1 MKMLSACLLLL
12 PFISCTQVQDIK
24 NDAVIEQK
32 IETLL
37 SSMTL
42 EEKIGQMNQ
51 ISSYGNIE
59 DMSGLIKK
67 GEVGSILNEVD
78 PVRVNALQR
87 VAMEESRLGIPLL
100 MARDVIH
107 GFKTIFPI
115 PLGQAASFNPQVAK
129 DGARVAA
136 VEASAVGIRWTF
148 APMIDV
154 ARDPRWGRMAEG
166 CGEDTYLTSVMGVAM
181 VEGFQGD
188 SLNSPT
194 SIAACPKHFV
204 GYGAA
209 EGGRDYNS
217 TFIPERR
224 LRDVYLPPFE
234 AVAKAGA
241 ATFMTSFN
249 DNDGAPSTGNTFIL
263 KDVLR
268 GEWGFDGIVV
278 SDWAS
283 VAEMMAHGFAADS
296 KEAAMKAVNAGV
308 DMEMVSYTFVK
319 ELPELIKEGKVKK
332 SAIDD
337 AVRNILRIKFR
348 LGLFDNP
355 YVDEKRIEELYA
367 PSHLEAAKQAAVESA
382 ILLKNEKE
390 TLPLQSSVKTVA
402 VVGPMAN
409 APYDQ
414 LGTWIF
420 DGDKTKTVTPLKAI
434 KELVGDKVQ
443 VIYEPGLTYSR
454 DKNMAGVAKAAAAA
468 ARADVILAFVG
479 EEAILSGEAHCLA
492 DLNLQGAQSELI
504 AALAKTGK
512 PVVTVVMAGRPLTI
526 GKEVEL
532 SSAVLYSF
540 HPGTMGGPAL
550 ADLNLQGAQSE
561 LIAALAKTGKPVVT
575 VVMAGRP
582 LTIGKEVELSSAV
595 LYSFHPGTMGGPA
608 LADLLWGKAVP
619 SGKTPVTFPK
629 MVGQIPVYYAHNSSG
644 RPATRN
650 EVLLND
656 IPLEAGQ
663 TSLGC
668 TSFYMDAGFDPLY
681 PFGYGLSYTTFKY
694 DNVKLSSANLKK
706 EDVLTVT
713 FDLENT
719 GKYEGTEVA
728 QLYVQDKFASVTR
741 PVKELK
747 RFARVTLKPGEKKN
761 VSFELP
767 ISELAFWNIDM
778 VKTVEA
784 GDFALWVAPD
794 SQSGEEVFFKVVD

>member
-1 MKMLSACLLLL
+1 MKIRKVFSACLFLL
-12 PFISCTQVQDIK
+12 PFVSCTQVATNK
-24 NDAVIEQK
+24 GDAVTEK
-32 IETLL
+32 KVEALL
-37 SSMTL
+37 SKMTL

-59 DMSGLIKK
+59 DMSSLIKK
-67 GEVGSILNEVD
+67 GEVGSVLNEID
-78 PVRVNALQR
+78 PVRINALQR
-87 VAMEESRLGIPLL
+87 VAIEESRLGIPLL

-136 VEASAVGIRWTF
+136 IEASSVGIRWTF

-154 ARDPRWGRMAEG
+154 ARDPRWGRIAEG
-166 CGEDTYLTSVMGVAM
+166 CGEDTYLTSVMGAAM

-188 SLNSPT
+188 SLDNPT

-224 LRDVYLPPFE
+224 LRNVYLPPFE
-234 AVAKAGA
+234 AAAKAGA

-249 DNDGAPSTGNTFIL
+249 DNDGVPSTGNTFIL

-268 GEWGFDGIVV
+268 GEWGFDGLVV
-278 SDWAS
+278 TDWAS
-283 VAEMMAHGFAADS
+283 ASEMISHGFAADS
-296 KEAAMKAVNAGV
+296 KEVAMKAVNAGV

-319 ELPELIKEGKVKK
+319 ELPELVKEGKVKE
-332 SAIDD
+332 STIDE
-337 AVRNILRIKFR
+337 AVRNILRIKYR

-355 YVDEKRIEELYA
+355 YVDEKLSSTVMYA

-382 ILLKNEKE
+382 ILLKNDKE
-390 TLPLQSSVKTVA
+390 ILPLQSSVKTVA

-409 APYDQ
+409 APYEQ
-414 LGTWIF
+414 LGTWVF
-420 DGDKTKTVTPLKAI
+420 DGEKIHTQTPLNAI
-434 KELVGDKVQ
+434 KEMVGDKVQ
-443 VIYEPGLTYSR
+443 VIYEPGLAYSR
-454 DKNMAGVAKAAAAA
+454 EKNPAGVAKAVAAAS
-468 ARADVILAFVG
+468 RADVILAFVG
-479 EEAILSGEAHCLA
+479 EESILSGEAHCLA
-492 DLNLQGAQSELI
+492 DLDLQGDQKALI

-526 GKEVEL
+526 GKEVEE
-532 SSAVLYSF
+532 SA
-540 HPGTMGGPAL
+540 
-550 ADLNLQGAQSE
+550 
-561 LIAALAKTGKPVVT
+561 
-575 VVMAGRP
+575 
-582 LTIGKEVELSSAV
+582 AV

-629 MVGQIPVYYAHNSSG
+629 MVGQIPVYYAHNNTG

-656 IPLEAGQ
+656 IAVEAGQ

-668 TSFYMDAGFDPLY
+668 TSFYMDAGFDPLF

-694 DNVKLSSANLKK
+694 SNVKLSSAALKK
-706 EDVLTVT
+706 NEVLTVT

-719 GKYEGTEVA
+719 GRYEGTEVA
-728 QLYVQDKFASVTR
+728 QLYVQDKVGSVTR

-778 VKTVEA
+778 AKVVEP
-784 GDFALWVAPD
+784 GDFALWVASD
-794 SQSGEEVFFKVVD
+794 SQSGEEVFFKVID

>member
-1 MKMLSACLLLL
+1 MKTIRIFSTCLLLL
-12 PFISCTQVQDIK
+12 PFVSCTQVANK
-24 NDAVIEQK
+24 GSDAATEKKVES
-32 IETLL
+32 LL
-37 SSMTL
+37 SRMTL

-51 ISSYGNIE
+51 ITSYGNIE
-59 DMSGLIKK
+59 DMSSLIKK

-78 PVRVNALQR
+78 PVRINALQR

-100 MARDVIH
+100 IARDVIH

-115 PLGQAASFNPQVAK
+115 PLGQAASFNPQIAK

-136 VEASAVGIRWTF
+136 IEASSVGIRWTF
-148 APMIDV
+148 APMIDI
-154 ARDPRWGRMAEG
+154 ARDPRWGRIAEG
-166 CGEDTYLTSVMGVAM
+166 CGEDTYLTSVMGAAM

-224 LRDVYLPPFE
+224 LRNVYLPPFE
-234 AVAKAGA
+234 AATKAGA

-249 DNDGAPSTGNTFIL
+249 DNDGIPSTGNAFIL

-268 GEWGFDGIVV
+268 GEWGFDGLVV
-278 SDWAS
+278 TDWAS
-283 VAEMMAHGFAADS
+283 ASEMISHGFAADS
-296 KEAAMKAVNAGV
+296 KEVAMKSVNAGV

-319 ELPELIKEGKVKK
+319 ELPVLIKEGKVKE
-332 SAIDD
+332 STIDE
-337 AVRNILRIKFR
+337 AVRNILRVKYR
-348 LGLFDNP
+348 LGLFDAP
-355 YVDEKRIEELYA
+355 YVDEKQ
-367 PSHLEAAKQAAVESA
+367 PSVMYTPSYLKVAKQAAVESA
-382 ILLKNEKE
+382 ILLKNDKE
-390 TLPLQSSVKTVA
+390 VLPLQESLKTVA

-409 APYDQ
+409 APYEQ

-420 DGDKTKTVTPLKAI
+420 DGEKAHTQTPLNAI
-434 KELVGDKVQ
+434 KEMVGDKVQ
-443 VIYEPGLTYSR
+443 VIYEPGLAYSR
-454 DKNMAGVAKAAAAA
+454 EKNPAGVAKAAAAA

-492 DLNLQGAQSELI
+492 DLNLQGDQSALI
-504 AALAKTGK
+504 TALAKTGK
-512 PVVTVVMAGRPLTI
+512 PVVTIVMAGRPLTI
-526 GKEVEL
+526 GQEVEE
-532 SSAVLYSF
+532 S
-540 HPGTMGGPAL
+540 T
-550 ADLNLQGAQSE
+550 
-561 LIAALAKTGKPVVT
+561 
-575 VVMAGRP
+575 
-582 LTIGKEVELSSAV
+582 AV

-629 MVGQIPVYYAHNSSG
+629 MVGQIPVYYAHNKTG

-650 EVLLND
+650 EVLLDD
-656 IPLEAGQ
+656 IAVEAGQ

-668 TSFYMDAGFDPLY
+668 TSFYMDAGFDPLF

-694 DNVKLSSANLKK
+694 SNVKLSSASLKK
-706 EDVLTVT
+706 DDVLTVT

-719 GKYEGTEVA
+719 GKYKGTEVA
-728 QLYVQDKFASVTR
+728 QLYIQDKVGSVTR

-747 RFARVTLKPGEKKN
+747 RFTRVTLKPGEKKN

-778 VKTVEA
+778 VKVVEP
-784 GDFALWVAPD
+784 GDFGLWVATD

>member
-1 MKMLSACLLLL
+1 MKIAKIISACLLLL
-12 PFISCTQVQDIK
+12 PLVSCTQVQE
-24 NDAVIEQK
+24 NGDAAIEQK
-32 IETLL
+32 VKSLL
-37 SSMTL
+37 SKMTL
-42 EEKIGQMNQ
+42 EEKLGQMNQ

-78 PVRVNALQR
+78 PIRINALQR
-87 VAMEESRLGIPLL
+87 VAIEESRMGIPLL

-115 PLGQAASFNPQVAK
+115 PLGQAASFNPQVAE

-136 VEASAVGIRWTF
+136 IEAASVGIRWTF
-148 APMIDV
+148 APMIDI
-154 ARDPRWGRMAEG
+154 ARDPRWGRIAEG
-166 CGEDTYLTSVMGVAM
+166 CGEDTYLTTVMGVAM
-181 VEGFQGD
+181 VKGYQGD

-209 EGGRDYNS
+209 EGGKDYNS

-234 AVAKAGA
+234 AAAAAGA

-249 DNDGAPSTGNTFIL
+249 DNDGVPSTGNSFIL

-268 GEWGFDGIVV
+268 KEWGFDGLVV

-283 VAEMMAHGFAADS
+283 TNEMIAHGFAADS

-319 ELPELIKEGKVKK
+319 ELPSLIKEGKVKETT
-332 SAIDD
+332 IDE
-337 AVRNILRIKFR
+337 AVRNILRIKYR

-355 YVDEKRIEELYA
+355 YVDEKKPSVMYA
-367 PSHLEAAKQAAVESA
+367 PSHLEAAKQAAMQSA

-390 TLPLQSSVKTVA
+390 TLPVQSSVKSVA
-402 VVGPMAN
+402 IVGPMAH
-409 APYDQ
+409 APYEQ
-414 LGTWIF
+414 LGTWVF
-420 DGDKTKTVTPLKAI
+420 DGDKNHTQTPLTAI

-443 VIYEPGLTYSR
+443 VIYEPGLAFSR
-454 DKNMAGVAKAAAAA
+454 DKDVSGIAKAASAA

-479 EEAILSGEAHCLA
+479 EESILSGEAHCLA
-492 DLNLQGAQSELI
+492 DLNLQGAQSQLLE
-504 AALAKTGK
+504 ALAKTGK
-512 PVVTVVMAGRPLTI
+512 PLVTVVMAGRPLTI
-526 GKEVEL
+526 GKEVDL
-532 SSAVLYSF
+532 SAAVLYSF
-540 HPGTMGGPAL
+540 HPGTMGGPA
-550 ADLNLQGAQSE
+550 
-561 LIAALAKTGKPVVT
+561 I
-575 VVMAGRP
+575 
-582 LTIGKEVELSSAV
+582 
-595 LYSFHPGTMGGPA
+595 
-608 LADLLWGKAVP
+608 ADLLWGKAVP

-629 MVGQIPVYYAHNSSG
+629 MVGQIPVYYSHNNTG
-644 RPATRN
+644 RPATRS
-650 EVLLND
+650 EVLLGD
-656 IPLEAGQ
+656 IAVEAGQ

-668 TSFYMDAGFDPLY
+668 TSFHMDAGFDPIY

-694 DNVKLSSANLKK
+694 GKLKLSADELKRK
-706 EDVLTVT
+706 DVLTVT

-728 QLYVQDKFASVTR
+728 QLYVQDKVASVTR

-747 RFARVTLKPGEKKN
+747 RFTRVALKPGERKT

-778 VKTVEA
+778 VKTVEP
-784 GDFALWVAPD
+784 GDFGLWVGPD
-794 SQSGEEVFFKVVD
+794 SQTGEEVFFKVVD

>member
-1 MKMLSACLLLL
+1 MKVMKFFSACLFLL
-12 PFISCTQVQDIK
+12 PFGSCTQVATYK
-24 NDAVIEQK
+24 GDAATEKKVEA
-32 IETLL
+32 LL
-37 SSMTL
+37 SKMTL

-67 GEVGSILNEVD
+67 GEVGSILNEMD
-78 PVRVNALQR
+78 PVRINALQR
-87 VAMEESRLGIPLL
+87 VAIEESRLGIPLL
-100 MARDVIH
+100 IARDVIH

-136 VEASAVGIRWTF
+136 IEASSVGIRWTF
-148 APMIDV
+148 APMIDI
-154 ARDPRWGRMAEG
+154 ARDPRWGRIAEG
-166 CGEDTYLTSVMGVAM
+166 CGEDTYLTSVMGAAM

-224 LRDVYLPPFE
+224 LRNVYLPPFE
-234 AVAKAGA
+234 AAAKAGA

-249 DNDGAPSTGNTFIL
+249 DNDGVPSTGNASIL

-268 GEWGFDGIVV
+268 DEWGFDGVV
-278 SDWAS
+278 VTDWAS
-283 VAEMMAHGFAADS
+283 ASEMISHGFAADS
-296 KEAAMKAVNAGV
+296 KEVALKSVNAGV

-319 ELPELIKEGKVKK
+319 ELPALIKEGKVKE
-332 SAIDD
+332 STIDE
-337 AVRNILRIKFR
+337 AVRNILRIKYR
-348 LGLFDNP
+348 LGLFDTP
-355 YVDEKRIEELYA
+355 YVDEQQTSVMYA

-382 ILLKNEKE
+382 ILLKNDKE
-390 TLPLQSSVKTVA
+390 VLPLQPSVKTVA

-409 APYDQ
+409 APYEQ

-420 DGDKTKTVTPLKAI
+420 DGEKARTQTPLNAI
-434 KELVGDKVQ
+434 KEMVGDKVQ
-443 VIYEPGLTYSR
+443 VIYEPGLAYSR
-454 DKNMAGVAKAAAAA
+454 EKNPASVAKAAAAA

-479 EEAILSGEAHCLA
+479 EESILSGEAHCLA
-492 DLNLQGAQSELI
+492 DLDLQGDQGALI
-504 AALAKTGK
+504 TALAKTGK
-512 PVVTVVMAGRPLTI
+512 PVVTIVMAGRPLTI
-526 GKEVEL
+526 GKEVEE
-532 SSAVLYSF
+532 S
-540 HPGTMGGPAL
+540 T
-550 ADLNLQGAQSE
+550 
-561 LIAALAKTGKPVVT
+561 
-575 VVMAGRP
+575 
-582 LTIGKEVELSSAV
+582 AV

-619 SGKTPVTFPK
+619 SGKAPVTFPR
-629 MVGQIPVYYAHNSSG
+629 MVGQIPVYYAHNNTG

-656 IPLEAGQ
+656 IAVEAGQ

-668 TSFYMDAGFDPLY
+668 TSFYMDAGFDPLF

-694 DNVKLSSANLKK
+694 SNIKLASDVLKK
-706 EDVLTVT
+706 DDVLTVT

-728 QLYVQDKFASVTR
+728 QLYIQDKIGSVTR

-747 RFARVTLKPGEKKN
+747 RFTRVTLKPGEKKS

-767 ISELAFWNIDM
+767 VSELAFWNIDM
-778 VKTVEA
+778 AKVVDP
-784 GDFALWVAPD
+784 GDFGLWVATD